1 MDLITAFVI
10 IVLAVCGATDATK
23 DVARSCVSCT
33 PCGPD
38 SGRENNHVSE

>member
-10 IVLAVCGATDATK
+10 IVLAVCATDTTK
-23 DVARSCVSCT
+23 DVVRSCVSCT